1 MFPKAIRLR
10 TLIIMSSLDWFEP
23 GGREN
28 FARITRSVRTARLNV
43 YSAYP
48 LTTVL
53 PIRRFFDD
61 SPNRFKMNYLSRF
74 TRIETSSADFASIF
88 KAPSVIAFR
97 MSSLKYFAYTSLHL
111 HASRGRLLLC
121 ETNLEEQRTQ
131 CRLEEV
137 SKYLPL
143 ILAAQ
148 PTFGI
153 RSILIIRPLS
163 VSLFTRIIYGMNS
176 SPDLTSAIALF

>member
-97 MSSLKYFAYTSLHL
+97 MSSLKYFAYTSLPSTCESRSSTTLRNQPRRTTHPVSTRRGFQIPSSHTCSATYLWNTLDTHNTSVVRELIHADHL
-111 HASRGRLLLC
+111 W
-121 ETNLEEQRTQ
+121 NEQ
-131 CRLEEV
+131 
-137 SKYLPL
+137 
-143 ILAAQ
+143 
-148 PTFGI
+148 
-153 RSILIIRPLS
+153 LS
-163 VSLFTRIIYGMNS
+163 
-176 SPDLTSAIALF
+176 